1 MQESNQPLRM
11 LTADDVRKL
20 LKVEAVI
27 LQIVIA
33 GKVGVPGSRL
43 DSPSGVAAASSAL
56 DANPEATG
64 ALSAVDWTGR
74 DFWLTFLAIH
84 AAMTGLLPFG
94 TVAGSAWGPNRQLI
108 QDLPSDLAA
117 PFAEWK
123 RVRLGLD

>member
-43 DSPSGVAAASSAL
+43 DSPSGVAEASSAL
-56 DANPEATG
+56 DANPETTR
-64 ALSAVDWTGR
+64 ALSSVEWTGR
-74 DFWLTFLAIH
+74 DFWLTFLATVG
-84 AAMTGLLPFG
+84 AVTGELPFG
-94 TVAGSAWGPNRQLI
+94 LYPGSAWTANRQLI
-108 QDLPSDLAA
+108 RDLPSDLAV
-117 PFAEWK
+117 PLAEWK
-123 RVRLGLD
+123 RARLGLD